1 MIDPYDEL
9 GVGRDATSKEINA
22 AFKKKAKAN
31 HPDHGGS
38 AEAFDRVKQASL
50 VLLDPA
56 KRKKFDADGTMDG
69 NEPDNIAATAMERV
83 AHFFIQSL
91 NEMSSNSQMDLNQ
104 FDLVAGGRIFFDQG
118 ITNAQKQVSEVERQI
133 KQFEKALKR
142 LKTKK
147 KNDVISTMLKQHI
160 GGLRGNIAANKKQIS
175 IFAKAKEIL
184 SDYTFD
190 PETPEFNQTLGGLFV
205 PRAWPYR

>member
-9 GVGRDATSKEINA
+9 GVSRDATPDEISA

-38 AEAFDRVKQASL
+38 PEAFDRVKQASV

-56 KRKKFDADGTMDG
+56 KRKKYDEEGTLDS
-69 NEPDNIAATAMERV
+69 NQPDNVMATAMEKV
-83 AHFFIQSL
+83 AQFFIQSL
-91 NEMSSNSQMDLNQ
+91 NEMSNNEQNNLDQ
-104 FDLVAGGRIFFDQG
+104 FDLVAGGRLFFDQG
-118 ITNAQKQVSEVERQI
+118 IASSQKQISAVERQI

-147 KNDVISTMLKQHI
+147 KNDIIATMLKQHI
-160 GGLRGNIAANKKQIS
+160 GGLRGNIAANKKQIA

-184 SDYTFD
+184 ADYTFD
-190 PETPEFNQTLGGLFV
+190 PEEPVFRPSIGLFN
-205 PRAWPYR
+205 PRPWPYR